1 MTRIACLSM
10 TLLLLAGAALSGC
23 GGEQPAGTR
32 EAVPPVVT
40 VPETGAPPVP
50 PAEVPEPPEPEPAA
64 GEPVVAESA
73 EAVEEPEAE
82 SAVLDDATLLDSLI
96 GTTWMV
102 GDMRVHFKDGQYVLV
117 EGGEVAEIAPEG
129 MNAAY
134 TLENGTITVT
144 AMGRTTTATWDG
156 ERLVVGG
163 VPARPVREAA
173 ENG

>member
-1 MTRIACLSM
+1 MTA
-10 TLLLLAGAALSGC
+10 LLLAVAALSGC
-23 GGEQPAGTR
+23 GGEQPAETTQ
-32 EAVPPVVT
+32 AAPPVVS
-40 VPETGAPPVP
+40 VPETPPAPEPVEPATAEEPVP
-50 PAEVPEPPEPEPAA
+50 AAEPI
-64 GEPVVAESA
+64 VAEA
-73 EAVEEPEAE
+73 VAAVEEPEAE
-82 SAVLDDATLLDSLI
+82 SGVLDDATLLELLS

-134 TLENGTITVT
+134 KLENGTITVT

-156 ERLVVGG
+156 EQLVVEG
-163 VPARPVREAA
+163 VPARRLGESA